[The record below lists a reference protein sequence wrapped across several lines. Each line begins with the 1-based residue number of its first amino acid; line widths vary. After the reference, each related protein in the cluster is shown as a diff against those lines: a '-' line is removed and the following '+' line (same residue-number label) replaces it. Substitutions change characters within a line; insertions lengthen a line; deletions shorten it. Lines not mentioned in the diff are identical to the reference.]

1 MLEYRLLGWL
11 GSRGAACARWQG
23 RLAQPAG
30 RRRGKAGWKRP
41 PGAAGLRRPAA
52 GFARAIARTQATNVR
67 AAARHAAAD
76 VPRTVAAA
84 MPRTVAAITATV
96 NAREMR
102 LLLSRWLAR
111 R

>member
-1 MLEYRLLGWL
+1 MLEYRLLVWL

-23 RLAQPAG
+23 RLAQHAG
-30 RRRGKAGWKRP
+30 RRRDMAGCKRP

-52 GFARAIARTQATNVR
+52 APARAIARTQAANVR

-76 VPRTVAAA
+76 VPRTVAAG
-84 MPRTVAAITATV
+84 MPRTFAAITATV

-102 LLLSRWLAR
+102 LQLSGWLAR